1 MAIYAPPDVDV
12 RLLPFKTSKPKSR
25 SPVWVWGNVTLLVL
39 LVVFLGSILLMP
51 IFQILQVPS
60 FVLGT
65 DSFWIMRW
73 QNNEQG
79 VRIGL
84 NLLSVL
90 AIAAFFGLVGILV
103 KNW

>member
-1 MAIYAPPDVDV
+1 
-12 RLLPFKTSKPKSR
+12 
-25 SPVWVWGNVTLLVL
+25 
-39 LVVFLGSILLMP
+39 MP